1 MATVGTDFGSSEKH
15 FDKRRIFIIFIVI
28 VISIIDKNAVCEID
42 IFWKVS
48 NSNMGI
54 SHISDIL
61 KLLDEFLDIY

>member
-15 FDKRRIFIIFIVI
+15 FNERCIFIIFVVI
-28 VISIIDKNAVCEID
+28 VISIIDKNAVREID
-42 IFWKVS
+42 IFWKVF